1 MMAVQFF
8 PELSVFPCLFCFS
21 NRVRSHGFTEYMGG
35 DGHHPFQR
43 SRADSACV
51 NQGDGTAVGM
61 ADQKVIPNAGLLDDP
76 GQNPKAFFMH
86 EEGLGV
92 LPRVIEQ
99 AGIRDHFL
107 IGHSDGGSIALI
119 YAGGIRPASL
129 KGVVSIAAHVF
140 CEPVTADSIR
150 KAKEAWENGQLRKK
164 LYRHHME
171 NTETAFKGWND
182 VWLDPAFMEWNIEEF
197 LSKIEVPVLAVQGED
212 DPYGTRPQMDT
223 ISAKSPGP
231 DRSFL
236 IPGCGHAP
244 HIEKKRILL
253 DLVSGFVRNPL
264 APHIDNSCNF

>member
-1 MMAVQFF
+1 LTDYLTLQEGKIEYQLHGPSPEGSPTLVFLHEGLGCVSMWKDF
-8 PELSVFPCLFCFS
+8 PEKLAEKTGCAVLVYSRFGYGKSDPCDLP
-21 NRVRSHGFTEYMGG
+21 RST
-35 DGHHPFQR
+35 R
-43 SRADSACV
+43 
-51 NQGDGTAVGM
+51 
-61 ADQKVIPNAGLLDDP
+61 
-76 GQNPKAFFMH
+76 FMH

-171 NTETAFKGWND
+171 NTDTAFKGWND

-212 DPYGTRPQMDT
+212 DPYGTRAQVDT